1 MVAVVITRTD
11 LTATALRGAAAL
23 SRDAPAARPMRGGCW
38 RWCWKASIERRRLRP
53 AGWTGRRSATGSNA
67 PTPTDWQGLRTGRL
81 RPGRGGAARTG
92 LPILRA
98 GWRRVPIRRGTAR
111 GRALAAAG
119 PATANRGEVRGE
131 LHERTVGKYLAMP
144 AIVVS
149 RCARSTQG
157 PTLRRRPFART
168 VSRDRS
174 RCGPGGCQ
182 AKVHLAEIARHAW
195 HRALTPCWCSTAPV
209 GTAARS

>member
-53 AGWTGRRSATGSNA
+53 AGWTGRRSATGSFA

-119 PATANRGEVRGE
+119 PATANRGEVRGGAARA
-131 LHERTVGKYLAMP
+131 HCGQ
-144 AIVVS
+144 VS
-149 RCARSTQG
+149 GDAGYRRVSVRPQHPGSDPEAQ
-157 PTLRRRPFART
+157 TLCKNSFAR
-168 VSRDRS
+168 
-174 RCGPGGCQ
+174 P
-182 AKVHLAEIARHAW
+182 
-195 HRALTPCWCSTAPV
+195 
-209 GTAARS
+209 